1 MKSLLTALFAALL
14 LTLGTNA
21 SASSASRCSAAPL
34 FDLGQTLVFAED
46 EQEKKKKQGEEE
58 EPDCE

>member
-1 MKSLLTALFAALL
+1 MKSLLTALLAALA
-14 LTLGTNA
+14 LTLGTTALA
-21 SASSASRCSAAPL
+21 STTARCSAAPL

-46 EQEKKKKQGEEE
+46 EQEEKKKQGEEE